1 MARKGVVQT
10 FKLDQRGLARVFG
23 ELEARIMDVVWDLG
37 EPTVAD
43 VCDRLGEDYHYKTVL
58 TVMNRLVDK
67 RILTRQRV
75 GRAYSYAPLETR
87 EAFLTRVSRHVVEGL
102 LQDFGNLAIAQFV
115 SAVDRIDPDRFVE
128 LQALIEARVNDGE
141 GRD

>member
-1 MARKGVVQT
+1 MNRKGTVQT

-23 ELEARIMDVVWDLG
+23 ELEARIMDVVWELG

-43 VCDRLGEDYHYKTVL
+43 VCERLGSDYHYKTVL

-67 RILTRQRV
+67 RVLTRRRI
-75 GRAYSYAPLETR
+75 GRAYSYIPVESR
-87 EAFLTRVSRHVVEGL
+87 EAFLARVSRNVVEGL
-102 LQDFGNLAIAQFV
+102 LQDFGHLAIAQFV
-115 SAVDRIDPDRFVE
+115 SVVDRIDPERLRE
-128 LQALIEARVNDGE
+128 LQALIEARMHSE